1 MGTNNT
7 SNGDF
12 VQEEDVVESFD
23 SPLLQEK
30 PHNLIQR
37 KTHIYINNAGSK
49 IISNGT
55 NNLSK
60 LGKPLS
66 KF

>member
-37 KTHIYINNAGSK
+37 KTRIYINNVGSK
-49 IISNGT
+49 IILNGI
-55 NNLSK
+55 NNLSM
-60 LGKPLS
+60 LG
-66 KF
+66 